1 MSLNSSGMLL
11 DRFLRYLRLEKR
23 YSNHTVSAYRSDLA
37 QFAQYLSNTYKE
49 SDLSQAKPL
58 HIRSWLVTLMDD
70 EHKLSARS
78 INRKL
83 SSLNTYYKFL
93 RKNGAIEANPIGKVV
108 PPKTK
113 KRLPDFVS
121 TDKMEDLLTWPQPA
135 QSFSEARDRL
145 VVELL
150 YASGMRRAE
159 LIGLTLES
167 VDLDNHRLKV
177 LGKGNKERIIPFGKH
192 MKESLDHYLMWRTEF
207 LEEKEVDSED
217 LLLTDSGKELYP
229 KFVYNVVRKWLT
241 QVTTLKKKSPHVL
254 RHTFATHLL
263 MNGADL
269 NAIKELLGHASLSA
283 TQVYTHNNI
292 EELKNIYQQA
302 HPKA

>member
-1 MSLNSSGMLL
+1 MLI
-11 DRFLRYLRLEKR
+11 DRFLRYLQLEKR
-23 YSNHTVSAYRSDLA
+23 YSPNTLSAYKADLE
-37 QFAQYLSNTYKE
+37 QFATYLSEQYEETTLE
-49 SDLSQAKPL
+49 QAQPI
-58 HIRSWLVTLMDD
+58 HIRSWLVVLMDE
-70 EHKLSARS
+70 EHQLSARS

-93 RKNGAIEANPIGKVV
+93 RKNKAVEANPVAKVV

-121 TDKMEDLLTWPQPA
+121 SEKMDDLLSWEQPPA
-135 QSFSEARDRL
+135 DFKEARNRII
-145 VVELL
+145 VELL

-159 LIGLTLES
+159 LIGLK
-167 VDLDNHRLKV
+167 VGDLDMENNRLKV
-177 LGKGNKERIIPFGKH
+177 LGKGNKERIIPFGQN
-192 MKESLDHYLMWRTEF
+192 LNQALNDYLIWRTEF
-207 LEEKEVDSED
+207 VED
-217 LLLTDSGKELYP
+217 EGVAELNLLLTDSGKPLYP
-229 KFVYNVVRKWLT
+229 KFVYNVVHDWLT
-241 QVTTLKKKSPHVL
+241 TITTLKKRSPHVL

-292 EELKNIYQQA
+292 EQLKTIYRQA